1 MSKNKNALRPG
12 CFGWKQEAEGPS
24 PKELHSQSN
33 PLGHISLG
41 SLQGVQLEVL
51 FLDLFLHVGREVAGS
66 FRPFHSGF
74 AVGLAKRTRGVLDD
88 AVASDALIDDGIA
101 LPAVVGTTALL
112 HEDAFGPRLHRLA
125 LHGSLPPFLTRL
137 SIFVSRLRGFPRLL
151 ADTKKRATKKPQG
164 LFGNSFWYETN
175 RDPSGRFIF

>member
-1 MSKNKNALRPG
+1 MPFGLG
-12 CFGWKQEAEGPS
+12 CFGGKQEAEGLF

-66 FRPFHSGF
+66 LCPFQSGF

-88 AVASDALIDDGIA
+88 AVASDTLIDDRIA
-101 LPAVVGTTALL
+101 LAAVVGTTALL
-112 HEDAFGPRLHRLA
+112 HEDALGPRLHRLA
-125 LHGSLPPFLTRL
+125 LHGSLPPFLPYKVTDFRL
-137 SIFVSRLRGFPRLL
+137 SSPRISLGHSGH
-151 ADTKKRATKKPQG
+151 KKRATKKPRG

-175 RDPSGRFIF
+175 RDPSGQLIFLI